1 MLKKMVSNNYQIWD
15 TLLQKALMHYRSSE
29 HNSTQFTPYRLMF
42 GREMRIPIDII
53 KTGLNENT
61 IHNSVSDFVSSQIES
76 IKQTEALAREN
87 IQGAQKKQKDYY
99 DRKQKGTPFCKGD
112 LVMLFNSAIPKGT
125 SKKFFKNW
133 SGPWRVVSVL
143 SDLDYRIEFAGNR
156 SDTRRRKLRKVVH
169 FNHLKQ
175 FYEGHQFENQD
186 QSSNEHKQN
195 GEIPDQSKRQHFGN
209 QDQRTSDK
217 LPNEHSSDE
226 DEDEISI
233 EGARRSL
240 GKNSERNEGAH
251 KPLFENQV
259 RTREHSPYRE
269 KRGGREGTHMPLY
282 ENPMQLKGA
291 HRPFVENGRGRQ
303 EGPLRLSNENVKERE
318 GAQRPLK
325 QNTKTHTQKSVNIEE
340 IKESEDTQ
348 GTLETNSGLAEI
360 ENVKP
365 LYTSTPKENDNRN
378 MTRPKRQR
386 RMPARYNNFVMD
398 SCSEEEEN

>member
-1 MLKKMVSNNYQIWD
+1 
-15 TLLQKALMHYRSSE
+15 
-29 HNSTQFTPYRLMF
+29 
-42 GREMRIPIDII
+42 
-53 KTGLNENT
+53 
-61 IHNSVSDFVSSQIES
+61 
-76 IKQTEALAREN
+76 
-87 IQGAQKKQKDYY
+87 
-99 DRKQKGTPFCKGD
+99 
-112 LVMLFNSAIPKGT
+112 MLFNSAIPKGT

-195 GEIPDQSKRQHFGN
+195 GESPDQSKRQHFGN